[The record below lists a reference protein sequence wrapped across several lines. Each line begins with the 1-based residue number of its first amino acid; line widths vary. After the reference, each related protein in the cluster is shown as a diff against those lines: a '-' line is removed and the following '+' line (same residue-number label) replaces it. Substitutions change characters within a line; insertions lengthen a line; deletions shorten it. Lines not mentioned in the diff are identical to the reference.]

1 MDNMNNTYTPS
12 SSKITMTPEAIKKLV
27 NNIVSVVL
35 EGTTIVYP
43 RRETGIPGKN
53 NQESFMEYRPT
64 HFKTPERMTI
74 PTINQGI
81 RQGVIP
87 NGNNQK
93 RKLTEIGT
101 INPICCN
108 FTNTQDCYRKHLED
122 RINYHHVFI
131 AQKLSKVGK
140 RFTFVRFIKVQD
152 VNTII
157 DELCNTWIGSH
168 KLYANIARF
177 NCTVTPKPMPQA
189 RANVV
194 HEMGNGYG
202 RSCSGYSYANVVRGK
217 HENVNNIDLKKDS
230 IVDLYEECLN
240 NMDVSTMVFACAK
253 EFRALTNMKIIL
265 VNEGF
270 DNVSLRYLGG
280 LWISVECQS
289 VEACERFQNH
299 DGVKSWFTS
308 IIKALHKF
316 VIKERVAW
324 INVEG
329 IPLQAWTQKTFSKIA
344 SRWGELIYTVDAKGT
359 NMYSVRL
366 CIKTYVDTL
375 IAESFKVNVRGC
387 VTRVRAKEIT
397 GWVLEF
403 LDDTSK
409 VEVEGQG
416 ENGVALDGE
425 SKGEVS
431 SWDDDME
438 DGVEESILRFTPSG
452 SQNQFVEEG
461 IEKTENPGARDSIN
475 GEEVCLD
482 EQIADRKNGSGSRT
496 QSKVDGRGI
505 VQEGIEKT
513 VNSGSRDSINGEE
526 VCLDEQV
533 AGHSCGSGSRA
544 QSKVDGM
551 GIIQEGNAEYKSP
564 NTTESAHENIL
575 LNGFSMLD
583 KLNEVIEFG
592 QAMGGHIP
600 LNRGQGFFSIRKLA
614 GHMPAGSRYKLY
626 LQYPGSVIL

>member
-1 MDNMNNTYTPS
+1 M
-12 SSKITMTPEAIKKLV
+12 
-27 NNIVSVVL
+27 
-35 EGTTIVYP
+35 
-43 RRETGIPGKN
+43 
-53 NQESFMEYRPT
+53 
-64 HFKTPERMTI
+64 
-74 PTINQGI
+74 
-81 RQGVIP
+81 
-87 NGNNQK
+87 
-93 RKLTEIGT
+93 
-101 INPICCN
+101 
-108 FTNTQDCYRKHLED
+108 
-122 RINYHHVFI
+122 
-131 AQKLSKVGK
+131 
-140 RFTFVRFIKVQD
+140 
-152 VNTII
+152 
-157 DELCNTWIGSH
+157 
-168 KLYANIARF
+168 
-177 NCTVTPKPMPQA
+177 
-189 RANVV
+189 
-194 HEMGNGYG
+194 
-202 RSCSGYSYANVVRGK
+202 
-217 HENVNNIDLKKDS
+217 
-230 IVDLYEECLN
+230 
-240 NMDVSTMVFACAK
+240 
-253 EFRALTNMKIIL
+253 
-265 VNEGF
+265 NEGF

-308 IIKALHKF
+308 IIKASHKF

-324 INVEG
+324 IDVEG

-438 DGVEESILRFTPSG
+438 DGVEESILRSSTPNDDLFELDELIKKSAFANAEANAKDDKSDPKFPPGFTPSG

-533 AGHSCGSGSRA
+533 AGHSNGSGSRA

-583 KLNEVIEFG
+583 KFNEVIEFG
-592 QAMGGHIP
+592 QAMGYAMKGCEKDLKRIIESMGGTG
-600 LNRGQGFFSIRKLA
+600 LKGGGISIF
-614 GHMPAGSRYKLY
+614 
-626 LQYPGSVIL
+626 Q